1 MRNQKGKSVV
11 SLIMAIALCVILG
24 GCSTKTRVKIPLGSN
39 DYKDMAYNEVM
50 EEFEKAGF
58 INIASEEKESTIK
71 ANDGKV
77 FSITVDDKTTFS
89 QGKAMEE
96 DADTAGFK

>member
-50 EEFEKAGF
+50 EEF
-58 INIASEEKESTIK
+58 
-71 ANDGKV
+71 
-77 FSITVDDKTTFS
+77 
-89 QGKAMEE
+89 
-96 DADTAGFK
+96 